1 MGGRAGVWSSARSL
15 SGQKER
21 GQGCTVCGCWFRKHR
36 LHIWSRYQGG
46 RPFPCGLLP
55 WAAHLCAEILA
66 SLQPVTYLGRVSKSQ
81 NGSLSLTGLRVR
93 RGAGVVGGAGRQAG
107 GAQRQFL
114 VRGTVLKCTRA
125 GKPGGLGRE
134 VPRAREQPTR
144 RSARGCGVG
153 RASPGAGA
161 PCRRARWRALLAAGG
176 QGGRSAL
183 RCRGEKARPGDN
195 LRRWPC
201 SPVRWSVRWASQ
213 EALALFSQE
222 SRAVG
227 ASARVA
233 PCHGTAAHGGGLSTL
248 LRALV

>member
-93 RGAGVVGGAGRQAG
+93 RGAGVAG
-107 GAQRQFL
+107 
-114 VRGTVLKCTRA
+114 
-125 GKPGGLGRE
+125 
-134 VPRAREQPTR
+134 
-144 RSARGCGVG
+144 GVG
-153 RASPGAGA
+153 RAGRRCPATVPGEGNSAEVHQGREAWRAWSGGPQGPGAAHTALGQGLW
-161 PCRRARWRALLAAGG
+161 RRAGLSGRWRSLPPCEVAGTPGSGRAGRALGPAVSWGEGTSRGQPQAMAVQPRAVECAVGFAGG
-176 QGGRSAL
+176 TGTVLPGEQGGGSLGEGGALSWHSRS
-183 RCRGEKARPGDN
+183 
-195 LRRWPC
+195 RRWPQH
-201 SPVRWSVRWASQ
+201 PA
-213 EALALFSQE
+213 
-222 SRAVG
+222 
-227 ASARVA
+227 
-233 PCHGTAAHGGGLSTL
+233 
-248 LRALV
+248 